1 MPDRNQI
8 IFGAMVAAAGALMAS
23 AAAAFDDAQ
32 YPDLTGAW
40 NRAVQAAPRF
50 DPSKERG
57 KQAPPLTAEYQAI
70 FEANLKDMAAGGQ
83 GNHTVYTCLA
93 WGMPAMMNAYEP
105 IEFVITPETT
115 YLMIDDGNDSVR
127 RVFTDGR
134 DFPTDAEPTYV
145 GYSIGKWLDTD
156 GDGKFDTLEVET
168 RNFKG
173 PRVYDNSGLILHPDN
188 ESIIKERIHLD
199 KTEPNLLVDEM
210 TVTDHALTRPVVGGQ
225 DLQARTQ
232 SRLARGRVRRGQQS
246 GPHRQ
251 GELHA
256 ERGRRTDAGEE
267 EPVAA
272 GPALFPANQE
282 VTKFT

>member
-1 MPDRNQI
+1 MPDRNRI

-105 IEFVITPETT
+105 IEFVITPGTT

-199 KTEPNLLVDEM
+199 KTDRNLLVDEM
-210 TVTDHALTRPVVGGQ
+210 TVTDHALTRPWSVVKTYKRERNHVWREDVCAEGNNQ
-225 DLQARTQ
+225 
-232 SRLARGRVRRGQQS
+232 VRIGKENYMLS
-246 GPHRQ
+246 AD
-251 GELHA
+251 GELM
-256 ERGRRTDAGEE
+256 
-267 EPVAA
+267 
-272 GPALFPANQE
+272 PAKKNQSPPDLRYFQQI
-282 VTKFT
+282 KK